1 MAEQKS
7 MTSHHTIEQSQ
18 TRGTTSQREDT
29 DPANASFQLPRVA
42 KIRETIR
49 ELMQK
54 KLDFMVYDNDII
66 QNTAK
71 DFSELIK
78 NNLKDKKLGRYKFIV
93 QTLIGEQKHQG
104 MQLVNKC
111 FWDSAT
117 DLFITEQF
125 QNDHIFCIVLVY
137 AIYVY

>member
-1 MAEQKS
+1 MSEQK
-7 MTSHHTIEQSQ
+7 TIVSNQTLDQTHKKSSSNKDQSEQENS
-18 TRGTTSQREDT
+18 
-29 DPANASFQLPRVA
+29 AFHLPKVT

-54 KLDFMVYDNDII
+54 KLDFMVYDNDIV

-78 NNLKDKKLGRYKFIV
+78 NNLKEKKLGRYKFIV
-93 QTLIGEQKHQG
+93 QTIIGEQKNQG

-111 FWDSAT
+111 FWDSNT

-125 QNDHIFCIVLVY
+125 QNDNIFCIVLVY
-137 AIYVY
+137 ALFVY

>member
-1 MAEQKS
+1 MSEQKS
-7 MTSHHTIEQSQ
+7 IVSNQMLEQQTNKKSQ
-18 TRGTTSQREDT
+18 SNREESETTPS
-29 DPANASFQLPRVA
+29 AFQLPKIT

-54 KLDFMVYDNDII
+54 KLDFMVYDNDIV

-78 NNLKDKKLGRYKFIV
+78 NSLKEKKLGRYKFIV
-93 QTLIGEQKHQG
+93 QTIIGEQKNQG
-104 MQLVNKC
+104 VQLVNKC
-111 FWDSAT
+111 FWDAST
-117 DLFITEQF
+117 DMFITEQF

-137 AIYVY
+137 ALYVY